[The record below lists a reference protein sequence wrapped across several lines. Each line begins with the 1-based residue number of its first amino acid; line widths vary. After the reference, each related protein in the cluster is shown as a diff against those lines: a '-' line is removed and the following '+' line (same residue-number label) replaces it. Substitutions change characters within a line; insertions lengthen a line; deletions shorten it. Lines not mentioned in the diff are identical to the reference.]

1 MELGKGHTRGCNPD
15 KLRGMLTMTAPSTV
29 FTALSGQDL
38 SGISFPFWKI
48 LLGLLSLHDHHCAGV
63 VAMAFETRDS
73 Q

>member
-1 MELGKGHTRGCNPD
+1 
-15 KLRGMLTMTAPSTV
+15 MTAPSTV